1 MQKASSMSSAAP
13 GIIRHFLNREESFM
27 YDREASYPLE
37 DTRNEARIEFTEK
50 GMQHLSSRR
59 CEIIKI
65 SKSSALIGILTQ
77 FQLPENFYLDIPSA
91 RIPLIGCLLKR
102 VHSNNIIEARFLRLL
117 SDRDLNR
124 IFVYSTH
131 PNHRNRTLD
140 IYR

>member
-1 MQKASSMSSAAP
+1 MSSAAP

-77 FQLPENFYLDIPSA
+77 FQLPQNFYLDIPSA

-102 VHSNNIIEARFLRLL
+102 VHANNIIEARFLRLL
-117 SDRDLNR
+117 DDRDLNR

>member
-1 MQKASSMSSAAP
+1 MSGAAP
-13 GIIRHFLNREESFM
+13 VMSRHFLNKEESFM
-27 YDREASYPLE
+27 YDREANFPME
-37 DTRNEARIEFTEK
+37 DTRNDARIEFTEK
-50 GMQHLSSRR
+50 GMQNLSSRR
-59 CEIIKI
+59 CEIIKL
-65 SKSSALIGILTQ
+65 SKSSAIIGIVTK
-77 FQLPENFYLDIPSA
+77 FQLPQNFYLDIPSA

-102 VHSNNIIEARFLRLL
+102 VHANNLIEARFLRLL

>member
-1 MQKASSMSSAAP
+1 MSTTAP
-13 GIIRHFLNREESFM
+13 VMPRHFLNKEESFM
-27 YDREASYPLE
+27 YDREANFPME

-59 CEIIKI
+59 CEIIKL
-65 SKSSALIGILTQ
+65 SKSSAVIGILTQ
-77 FQLPENFYLDIPSA
+77 FQLPQNFYLDIPSA

-102 VHSNNIIEARFLRLL
+102 VHANNIIEARFLRLL

-140 IYR
+140 IYG

>member
-1 MQKASSMSSAAP
+1 MRSTANVMHQ
-13 GIIRHFLNREESFM
+13 HFLNKEESFM
-27 YDREASYPLE
+27 YDRETNFPME
-37 DTRNEARIEFTEK
+37 DTRNEARIEYTEK

-59 CEIIKI
+59 CEIIKL
-65 SKSSALIGILTQ
+65 SKSSAVIGILTQ
-77 FQLPENFYLDIPSA
+77 FHLPQNFYLDIPSA
-91 RIPLIGCLLKR
+91 RVPLIGCLLKR
-102 VHSNNIIEARFLRLL
+102 VHANNIIEARFLRLL

>member
-1 MQKASSMSSAAP
+1 MMH
-13 GIIRHFLNREESFM
+13 RHFLNKEESFM
-27 YDREASYPLE
+27 YDREVNFPME

-50 GMQHLSSRR
+50 AVQNLSSRR
-59 CEIIKI
+59 CEIIKL
-65 SKSSALIGILTQ
+65 SKSSAVISILTQ
-77 FQLPENFYLDIPSA
+77 FQLPQNFYLDIPSA

-102 VHSNNIIEARFLRLL
+102 VHANNIIEARFLRLL

-131 PNHRNRTLD
+131 PSHRNRTLD

>member
-1 MQKASSMSSAAP
+1 MSSAAP
-13 GIIRHFLNREESFM
+13 MMHRHFLNKEESFM
-27 YDREASYPLE
+27 YDREVNFPME

-50 GMQHLSSRR
+50 AVQNLSSRR
-59 CEIIKI
+59 CEIIKL
-65 SKSSALIGILTQ
+65 SKSSAVISILTQ
-77 FQLPENFYLDIPSA
+77 FQLPQNFYLDIPSA

-102 VHSNNIIEARFLRLL
+102 VHANNIIEARFLRLL

-131 PNHRNRTLD
+131 PSHRNRTLD